1 MSPIGRHRS
10 LLASTAAMKCV
21 PPHTRAIAQSFA
33 KSVNVFHLSRRLL
46 AGVMPGSMRDDPFL
60 TRVVKPK
67 SSDPVKRRWA
77 CAYAEQKHEEPDGY
91 SGWSAWFRYGLQSV
105 PGRSV
110 TVPLPGPPQAVTL
123 RPAYRWWIALFGRT
137 AS

>member
-1 MSPIGRHRS
+1 MSPIGRHSS
-10 LLASTAAMKCV
+10 LPASMEDTKCT

-33 KSVNVFHLSRRLL
+33 KSVNVFHLSTRFL
-46 AGVMPGSMRDDPFL
+46 AGVMPGSMRDEPFL
-60 TRVVKPK
+60 TSTVKPK

-77 CAYAEQKHEEPDGY
+77 CAYAEQKHAEPDGY

-110 TVPLPGPPQAVTL
+110 TLPLPGPPQAVTL
-123 RPAYRWWIALFGRT
+123 RPA
-137 AS
+137 